1 MELDGQSSLLKLLLC
16 LRNFLCGLYTS
27 SWKVLTLLN
36 ICGGCCNAR
45 LRSGCRSS
53 LGGEAEALDLL
64 FVSTLLL
71 PLLLLAEL
79 ELDPSDELRGLEQ
92 RLLLF
97 VLLVGWSTKL
107 DSTPESVEGE
117 SVLRTT
123 EATGC
128 VNCGVLVGILLLY
141 LLRLL
146 LTLAEVTE
154 TVETVAAIGQW
165 VVNACP
171 FDVFR
176 LMVTPPG

>member
-1 MELDGQSSLLKLLLC
+1 
-16 LRNFLCGLYTS
+16 
-27 SWKVLTLLN
+27 
-36 ICGGCCNAR
+36 
-45 LRSGCRSS
+45 LRSGCLSS

-64 FVSTLLL
+64 FVSTLM
-71 PLLLLAEL
+71 LLLLAPELL
-79 ELDPSDELRGLEQ
+79 ELDPSEELRGLEQ

-97 VLLVGWSTKL
+97 VLLVGWSTML

-117 SVLRTT
+117 GVLRTT
-123 EATGC
+123 EEAGC
-128 VNCGVLVGILLLY
+128 VNCGVGILLLY

-154 TVETVAAIGQW
+154 TVETVAAIGQC

>member
-1 MELDGQSSLLKLLLC
+1 
-16 LRNFLCGLYTS
+16 
-27 SWKVLTLLN
+27 
-36 ICGGCCNAR
+36 
-45 LRSGCRSS
+45 
-53 LGGEAEALDLL
+53 LDLL
-64 FVSTLLL
+64 FVSTLM
-71 PLLLLAEL
+71 LLLLAPELL
-79 ELDPSDELRGLEQ
+79 ELDPSEELRGLEQ

-97 VLLVGWSTKL
+97 VLLVGWSTML

-117 SVLRTT
+117 GVLRTT
-123 EATGC
+123 EEAGC
-128 VNCGVLVGILLLY
+128 VNCGVGILLLY

-154 TVETVAAIGQW
+154 TVETVAAIGQC

>member
-71 PLLLLAEL
+71 LLLAEL
-79 ELDPSDELRGLEQ
+79 ELPSEELRGLEQ

-117 SVLRTT
+117 SVLRTI
-123 EATGC
+123 EAGC

>member
-53 LGGEAEALDLL
+53 LGGEAEALDPL
-64 FVSTLLL
+64 FEFSTLLL
-71 PLLLLAEL
+71 LLLLLLLL
-79 ELDPSDELRGLEQ
+79 ELLPSEELRGLEQ
-92 RLLLF
+92 RLLLL

-117 SVLRTT
+117 SVLRTI
-123 EATGC
+123 EAGC

>member
-1 MELDGQSSLLKLLLC
+1 MDP
-16 LRNFLCGLYTS
+16 
-27 SWKVLTLLN
+27 
-36 ICGGCCNAR
+36 
-45 LRSGCRSS
+45 
-53 LGGEAEALDLL
+53 L
-64 FVSTLLL
+64 FEFSTLLL
-71 PLLLLAEL
+71 LLLLLL
-79 ELDPSDELRGLEQ
+79 ELLPSEELRGLEQ
-92 RLLLF
+92 RLLLL

-117 SVLRTT
+117 SVLRTI
-123 EATGC
+123 EAGC

-171 FDVFR
+171 FEVFR
-176 LMVTPPG
+176 LMVTPLG